1 MWLLVGLALWWCLT
15 PVRAWGVS
23 TSASAAVLMDADTGQ
38 VLYDHNGSRR
48 MLIASTTKI
57 MTALVVL
64 ERASPG
70 EEVTVRQEHMTEG
83 SSMYLK
89 PGERVTVEELLYGLL
104 LCSGNDAAAAL
115 ADHCGGTAS
124 FVRRMN
130 GLARE
135 LGMED
140 TSFAN
145 PSGLDDDG
153 HYSTARD
160 MARLAVYAAGNHT
173 FARLCSTRSV
183 TVGGRTMTNHNRLL
197 RTVPG
202 CIGMKTGYTR
212 AAGRTLVSAA
222 ERDGRRLVAVTLQDG
237 NDWADHA
244 ALYDWGFAQETR
256 QETAAL
262 NREDTAEDLLRQG
275 RVQVN
280 GQLAALG
287 DRADPETDAVTLDGQ
302 PLSRE
307 PERVYLMLNKPRG
320 YVTTLSDER
329 GRRTAA
335 ELVSGCGARVYPVGR
350 LDMDSEG
357 LLLMTNDGAWMQR
370 LLHPSREIEK
380 EYRVTVTGPVEGAA
394 GRLAAIRDLE
404 GERIRPVRVRE
415 LWRDGNKAALS
426 VTIHEGKNRQIRR
439 MCRQAGLAVR
449 RLQRVREHT
458 LTLGDLPVGRWRYLT
473 QQELQ
478 MLEGSEKR

>member
-57 MTALVVL
+57 MTLLLTMEAIDAGQLHYDDVVTASAHACSMGGSQIWLKENEQMTALVVL

-130 GLARE
+130 DLARE

-262 NREDTAEDLLRQG
+262 NREDT
-275 RVQVN
+275 
-280 GQLAALG
+280 
-287 DRADPETDAVTLDGQ
+287 P
-302 PLSRE
+302 
-307 PERVYLMLNKPRG
+307 
-320 YVTTLSDER
+320 
-329 GRRTAA
+329 
-335 ELVSGCGARVYPVGR
+335 
-350 LDMDSEG
+350 
-357 LLLMTNDGAWMQR
+357 
-370 LLHPSREIEK
+370 
-380 EYRVTVTGPVEGAA
+380 
-394 GRLAAIRDLE
+394 
-404 GERIRPVRVRE
+404 
-415 LWRDGNKAALS
+415 
-426 VTIHEGKNRQIRR
+426 
-439 MCRQAGLAVR
+439 
-449 RLQRVREHT
+449 
-458 LTLGDLPVGRWRYLT
+458 
-473 QQELQ
+473 
-478 MLEGSEKR
+478 